1 MLLKRLR
8 EEVLEANLELVRR
21 GLVLYT
27 FGNASGVDREQGL
40 VVIKPSG
47 VDYDE
52 LKPEDMVITDLQGKI
67 VEGSLRPSSDLDT
80 HTLLYRE
87 FAGIGSVVHTH
98 SEFATSFAQ
107 AGLPIPPLGTTHAD
121 YFYGPVPV
129 TAPLT
134 DAAIAG
140 RYVHETG
147 LAIVERFKA
156 HRGANGEPAE
166 PAIDPLAVPACLVAG
181 HAPFAWGRTPYD
193 AAHNAVVLEAV
204 ARMAYRT
211 LTLQHEAAEVSQAL
225 LDRHY
230 FRKHGPD
237 ATYGQAKTKS

>member
-1 MLLKRLR
+1 MLLKKLR
-8 EEVLEANLELVRR
+8 EEVLEANLELVKR

-52 LKPEDMVITDLQGKI
+52 LKPEHMVVTDLDGKI
-67 VEGSLRPSSDLDT
+67 VEGTLKPSSDLDT

-87 FAGIGSVVHTH
+87 FTEIGAVVHTH

-107 AGLPIPPLGTTHAD
+107 AGMPIPPFGTTHAD

-129 TAPLT
+129 TPPLS
-134 DAAIAG
+134 DEAIGG

-147 LAIVERFKA
+147 LAIVARF
-156 HRGANGEPAE
+156 RDGG
-166 PAIDPLAVPACLVAG
+166 IDPLAVPACLVNG
-181 HAPFAWGRTPYD
+181 HAPFAWGRTPHD

-211 LTLQHEAAEVSQAL
+211 ISLAASVEGVSQAL

-230 FRKHGPD
+230 FRKHGAK
-237 ATYGQAKTKS
+237 ATYGQG

>member
-1 MLLKRLR
+1 MLLIGLR
-8 EEVLEANLELVRR
+8 EAVLEANLELVRR

-47 VDYDE
+47 VDYDD
-52 LKPEDMVITDLQGKI
+52 LRPEHMVVTDLDGKI
-67 VEGSLRPSSDLDT
+67 VEGALRPSSDLDT

-87 FAGIGSVVHTH
+87 FAEIGAVVHTH

-107 AGLPIPPLGTTHAD
+107 AGMAIPPFGTTHAD
-121 YFYGPVPV
+121 YFHGPVPV
-129 TAPLT
+129 TAPLS
-134 DAAIAG
+134 DAAIEG

-147 LAIVERFKA
+147 LAIVERF
-156 HRGANGEPAE
+156 RDL
-166 PAIDPLAVPACLVAG
+166 DPLAVPACLVAG
-181 HAPFAWGRTPYD
+181 HAPFAWGKTPHD

-204 ARMAYRT
+204 AKMAYRT
-211 LTLQHEAAEVSQAL
+211 LTLKASAAEVSQAL

-230 FRKHGPD
+230 LRKHGKN
-237 ATYGQAKTKS
+237 ATYGQG

>member
-1 MLLKRLR
+1 MLLKQLR
-8 EEVLEANLELVRR
+8 EDVLEANLELVRR

-52 LKPEDMVITDLQGKI
+52 LKPEHMVVTDLNGVT

-87 FAGIGSVVHTH
+87 FPTIGAVVHTH
-98 SEFATSFAQ
+98 SDFATSFAQ
-107 AGLPIPPLGTTHAD
+107 AGMAIPALGTTHAD
-121 YFYGPVPV
+121 YFHGPVPV
-129 TAPLT
+129 TKPLH
-134 DAAIAG
+134 DNAING

-147 LAIVERFKA
+147 LAIVERF
-156 HRGANGEPAE
+156 REGEG
-166 PAIDPLAVPACLVAG
+166 IDPLAVPACLVAG
-181 HAPFAWGRTPYD
+181 HAPFVWGTD
-193 AAHNAVVLEAV
+193 AHHAAHNAVVLEAV
-204 ARMAYRT
+204 AKMAYQT
-211 LTLQHEAAEVSQAL
+211 LTLRSNAACVSQAL

-230 FRKHGPD
+230 FRKHGTA
-237 ATYGQAKTKS
+237 ATYGQG

>member
-1 MLLKRLR
+1 MLLKELR
-8 EEVLEANLELVRR
+8 KSVLEANLELVKR

-27 FGNASGVDREQGL
+27 FGNASGVDRGQGL

-52 LKPEDMVITDLQGKI
+52 LTPELMVVTDLHGKQ
-67 VEGSLRPSSDLDT
+67 VDGKLKPSSDLDT

-87 FAGIGSVVHTH
+87 FPSIGAVVHTH

-121 YFYGPVPV
+121 YFHGPVPV

-134 DAAIAG
+134 DEAIDG

-147 LAIVERFKA
+147 LAIVSYFKE
-156 HRGANGEPAE
+156 HG
-166 PAIDPLAVPACLVAG
+166 IDPLAVPACLVNG
-181 HAPFAWGRTPYD
+181 HAPFCWGSDPYH

-211 LTLQHEAAEVSQAL
+211 LTLNAECGGVSQAL
-225 LDRHY
+225 LNRHY
-230 FRKHGPD
+230 HRKHGSN
-237 ATYGQAKTKS
+237 ATYGQ

>member
-1 MLLKRLR
+1 MLLKKLR

-47 VDYDE
+47 VDYDV
-52 LKPEDMVITDLQGKI
+52 LKPEHMVVTDLHGKI
-67 VEGSLRPSSDLDT
+67 VEGTLRPSSDLDT

-87 FAGIGSVVHTH
+87 FEQIGAVVHTH

-107 AGLPIPPLGTTHAD
+107 AGLAIPALGTTHAD

-129 TAPLT
+129 TAPLS
-134 DAAIAG
+134 DVAIGG
-140 RYVHETG
+140 RDVHETG
-147 LAIVERFKA
+147 LAIVARF
-156 HRGANGEPAE
+156 RGLDGSSPV
-166 PAIDPLAVPACLVAG
+166 DPLAVPACLVAG
-181 HAPFAWGRTPYD
+181 HAPFVWGRTAHD

-211 LTLQHEAAEVSQAL
+211 VGLKANAEEVSQAL

-230 FRKHGPD
+230 FRKHGKD
-237 ATYGQAKTKS
+237 ATYGQGSPS

>member
-1 MLLKRLR
+1 MLLEKLR

-27 FGNASGVDREQGL
+27 FGNASGVDREQDL

-47 VDYDE
+47 VDYDK
-52 LKPEDMVITDLQGKI
+52 LKPEHMVVTDLHGTV
-67 VEGSLRPSSDLDT
+67 VEGGLRPSSDLDT

-87 FAGIGSVVHTH
+87 FPSIGAVVHTH
-98 SEFATSFAQ
+98 SEYATSFAQ
-107 AGLPIPPLGTTHAD
+107 AGLPIPAYGTTHAD

-129 TAPLT
+129 TEPLT
-134 DAAIAG
+134 DEAIGG

-147 LAIVERFKA
+147 LAIVARF
-156 HRGANGEPAE
+156 REPGRE
-166 PAIDPLAVPACLVAG
+166 VDPLAVPACLVAG
-181 HAPFAWGRTPYD
+181 HAPFVWGKNAHD

-204 ARMAYRT
+204 ARMAFRT
-211 LTLQHEAAEVSQAL
+211 TLLKATGAEVSQAL

-230 FRKHGPD
+230 FRKHGSN
-237 ATYGQAKTKS
+237 ATYGQNEPV

>member
-8 EEVLEANLELVRR
+8 EEVLEANLELVRA

-47 VDYDE
+47 VDYDV
-52 LKPEDMVITDLQGKI
+52 LKPEDMVVTDLNGKI
-67 VEGSLRPSSDLDT
+67 VEGTLRPSSDLDT

-87 FAGIGSVVHTH
+87 FEGIGAVVHTH

-107 AGLPIPPLGTTHAD
+107 AGMGIPAFGTTHAD
-121 YFYGPVPV
+121 YFHGPVPV
-129 TAPLT
+129 TAPLS
-134 DAAIAG
+134 DAAIEG

-147 LAIVERFKA
+147 LAIVARFD
-156 HRGANGEPAE
+156 GATGEPAM
-166 PAIDPLAVPACLVAG
+166 DPMAVPACLVAG
-181 HAPFAWGRTPYD
+181 HAPFVWGKTAAE

-204 ARMAYRT
+204 AKMAYRT
-211 LTLQHEAAEVSQAL
+211 LTLKASAAEVSQAL

-230 FRKHGPD
+230 LRKHGAK
-237 ATYGQAKTKS
+237 ATYGQG